1 MYFSTTSSVYV
12 YCLSMSL
19 CTAVLAE
26 WGPNRNKFRTF
37 KISFRESKNCTPK
50 LIKKKQKTKKTI
62 PDHHLVCMNLAKFC
76 HKSDNLYVHVQ

>member
-37 KISFRESKNCTPK
+37 KISFRESKNCPPK
-50 LIKKKQKTKKTI
+50 LIKKNKKQKNNPRPSFGMYESGQI
-62 PDHHLVCMNLAKFC
+62 LP
-76 HKSDNLYVHVQ
+76 QI